1 MKLKINGFTNELEF
15 YEGKVNI
22 LAINDTKC
30 FTNII
35 QKLNNKIEDIDD
47 SNDIFLLD
55 KDNKELKIQ
64 KEMCMILDLF
74 NIEYNSKKILN
85 KLYDVI
91 SKDIENSGDIKLQ
104 SLFVEIRKCI
114 IDEINEFPFEFTMS
128 DDIDISKMLKLYD
141 LKIDNLA
148 YNSILEK
155 IEFLIDL
162 NSTLEIFSIIVI
174 PNLKI
179 YLSKQELIELYKY
192 SLYNNIKLLLIEKSV
207 DEKLEYENILVIN
220 ENFDDYIL

>member
-15 YEGKVNI
+15 YEDKVNI

-91 SKDIENSGDIKLQ
+91 SKDIENSSDIKLQ

-179 YLSKQELIELYKY
+179 YLSNK
-192 SLYNNIKLLLIEKSV
+192 N
-207 DEKLEYENILVIN
+207 
-220 ENFDDYIL
+220 

>member
-15 YEGKVNI
+15 YEDKVNI

>member
-15 YEGKVNI
+15 YEDKVNI

-91 SKDIENSGDIKLQ
+91 SKDIENSSDIKLQ

>member
-15 YEGKVNI
+15 YEDKVNI

-179 YLSKQELIELYKY
+179 YLSEQELIELYKY